1 MNHLLTP
8 RHAATTIPLKSARL
22 PAWLAGVML
31 VIVLMAVAAGSAT
44 WLVLRAVPALQE
56 AELRAAE
63 DAAFSAGR
71 VTAYAELSEAMA
83 QVYEDGRQE
92 GLKQQGAQR

>member
-1 MNHLLTP
+1 MN
-8 RHAATTIPLKSARL
+8 TTIPLKPAAV
-22 PAWLAGVML
+22 PAWLAGVLL
-31 VIVLMAVAAGSAT
+31 VIVLMAIAASSAT
-44 WLVLRAVPALQE
+44 WLVLRTVPALQQ

-92 GLKQQGAQR
+92 GLRQQREGQQ